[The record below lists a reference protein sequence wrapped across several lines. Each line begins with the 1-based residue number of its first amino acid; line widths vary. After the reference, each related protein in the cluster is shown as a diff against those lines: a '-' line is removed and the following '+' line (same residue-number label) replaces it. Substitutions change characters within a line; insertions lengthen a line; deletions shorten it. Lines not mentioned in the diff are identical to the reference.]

1 MSSQVMV
8 EAGDNYGGLDR
19 CWKQNRVRSLL
30 LVCGGSLG
38 RLKLG
43 AYFDALEK
51 RTGIRVVRFS
61 AFQPNPRYESVVE
74 GVRLFRAEGCDM
86 IAAAGGGSAIDVAKC
101 IKLFA
106 HMDLEKSC
114 LEQAIVQN
122 EIPLLAIPTTA
133 GSGSEAT
140 EFAVIYHLG
149 EKRSVAHASCLPSAV
164 LLDPSVLDTLP
175 DYQKKAAMMD
185 ALCHGVESFWS
196 IRATRE
202 SRSYSKAAIQTVLKY
217 KDAYLQGTAEGKA
230 NMLYGANLAGKAI
243 NLAQTTA
250 GHAMCYKLTGLY
262 GIAHGHAAALCT
274 AKVFAHMARLCP
286 TPSDRAPVG
295 AALQELASV
304 MGCATAAQA
313 AERFQGILDGLKL
326 EVPSPKS
333 SADLELLAA
342 SVNLERL
349 NNHPIELDAGTIA
362 TLYRKILT
370 I

>member
-1 MSSQVMV
+1 MPSQVMLG
-8 EAGDNYGGLDR
+8 AGEGYESLDR
-19 CWKQNRVRSLL
+19 YWKQGQVRSLL
-30 LVCGGSLG
+30 LVCGGSLSK
-38 RLKLG
+38 LKLG
-43 AYFDALEK
+43 AYFAALEE

-61 AFQPNPRYESVVE
+61 AFQPNPRYESVLD
-74 GVRLFRAEGCDM
+74 GVRLFRTEGCDM
-86 IAAAGGGSAIDVAKC
+86 IVAAGGGSAIDVAKC

-106 HMDLEKSC
+106 HMDLEKNC

-122 EIPLLAIPTTA
+122 QIPLLAIPTTA

-140 EFAVIYHLG
+140 GFSVIYHLG
-149 EKRSVAHASCLPSAV
+149 EKRSVAHASCRPSAV
-164 LLDPSVLDTLP
+164 LLDPCVLDTLP

-202 SRSYSKAAIQTVLKY
+202 SRRYSKAAIQTVLKY

-243 NLAQTTA
+243 DLAQTTA

-286 TPSDRAPVG
+286 APSDREPVG
-295 AALQELASV
+295 AVLQELASV
-304 MGCATAAQA
+304 MGCDTAAQA
-313 AERFQGILDGLKL
+313 AARFQRVLDESGL
-326 EVPSPKS
+326 EAPSPKS
-333 SADLELLAA
+333 SADPELLAA

-349 NNHPIELDAGTIA
+349 SNHPMALDAGTIA
-362 TLYRKILT
+362 ALYREILSG
-370 I
+370 